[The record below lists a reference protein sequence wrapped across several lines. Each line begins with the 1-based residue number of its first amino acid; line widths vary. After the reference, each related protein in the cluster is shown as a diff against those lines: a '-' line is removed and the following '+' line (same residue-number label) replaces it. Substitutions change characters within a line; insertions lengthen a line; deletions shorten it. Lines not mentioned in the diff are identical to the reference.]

1 MSQKSQLTKNLI
13 SSRPNRASNLSN
25 FDFLKRNAFWD
36 SKITA
41 TNRPKIFEKQ
51 KRFLIEWG
59 LKHFAELKDSQ
70 LIEDLTF
77 SLEKTDSEL
86 KTQNFKFKKNSEKI
100 NFQFR
105 GHIARLPDKLK
116 LKKRGDGLWSTDVI
130 FKIFFGFFWH
140 MVNQRHYCTNPK
152 KDLEWLTPSYEKEFF
167 WFSSPIARFPFL
179 VSITRN
185 RSFRV

>member
-13 SSRPNRASNLSN
+13 FSRPNRASNFSY

-77 SLEKTDSEL
+77 SLKKTDSEL
-86 KTQNFKFKKNSEKI
+86 KTQNFIFFCKNSEKI
-100 NFQFR
+100 NFQLR

-130 FKIFFGFFWH
+130 F
-140 MVNQRHYCTNPK
+140 
-152 KDLEWLTPSYEKEFF
+152 
-167 WFSSPIARFPFL
+167 
-179 VSITRN
+179 
-185 RSFRV
+185 

>member
-13 SSRPNRASNLSN
+13 SSRPNRASNFSN

-77 SLEKTDSEL
+77 SLKKTDSEL
-86 KTQNFKFKKNSEKI
+86 KTQNFNFFAKI
-100 NFQFR
+100 
-105 GHIARLPDKLK
+105 
-116 LKKRGDGLWSTDVI
+116 LKKLI
-130 FKIFFGFFWH
+130 
-140 MVNQRHYCTNPK
+140 
-152 KDLEWLTPSYEKEFF
+152 
-167 WFSSPIARFPFL
+167 FSSEVILHGYPISWNWKKEVMDFDQPTSFFRFFFKFF
-179 VSITRN
+179 ST
-185 RSFRV
+185 FG